1 MIESYIEEGSQK
13 IGEHV
18 YGKSITDPCLGWEDF
33 KEAYLR
39 HRRNEFLNHK
49 LYTHFF
55 TKHKPQEYISCG
67 LHYFVGLLFNHITIS
82 KNCTDCFGILDFP
95 GINHVAQLL

>member
-1 MIESYIEEGSQK
+1 MSRMG
-13 IGEHV
+13 G
-18 YGKSITDPCLGWEDF
+18 F

-49 LYTHFF
+49 LYKHFF

-95 GINHVAQLL
+95 GINHVAQFL